1 MSPAPGEG
9 IGTKLKV
16 IAMSFIRISPWR
28 RKRGHNPRYSV
39 YDGPT
44 RLGDI
49 FESGGIFTSVNASG
63 DLIAAATSVQAAA
76 NALTAS
82 HALVTDIRSRF
93 VTGQSSYEPGC
104 RP

>member
-1 MSPAPGEG
+1 ML
-9 IGTKLKV
+9 LK
-16 IAMSFIRISPWR
+16 ISPWR
-28 RKRGHNPRYSV
+28 RKPGHGSRYSV
-39 YDGPT
+39 FIGPT

-63 DLIAAATSVQAAA
+63 DLIAASTSVQAAA
-76 NALTAS
+76 NTLAAS